1 MHIFKHA
8 NFDFLR
14 WRWHAIAVSWVIIIA
29 GIITIATKG
38 IPKGV
43 EFAGGTVV
51 IEQFDDPSVTVQR
64 VREALDRNYSGG
76 GQNTLVQSY
85 GDSSSRQFMIRVPQV
100 GAESG
105 AALSK
110 EGQQVEDALK
120 KANLGNFR
128 RQGGQI
134 VGATVGRELESKGL
148 SATALSLVG
157 ILLYLAFRFQF
168 SFGVGAVVA
177 TIHDLLI
184 TFAFLAFFKYD
195 MTLNVIA
202 AILTM
207 TGYSTND
214 TIVIFDRIRE
224 NLRSMRR
231 DSMRDVINISVNQ
244 TLSRTIIT
252 SGTALLTALALFF
265 FGGEVLHGFAFT
277 MVVGI
282 ITGTYSSVFIAA
294 AIVSLWRGSA
304 PTRAGAHAPPPSGPL
319 AHTKPTP
326 RQATTPP
333 PPQPSRRQKPQRKA
347 RAS

>member
-1 MHIFKHA
+1 MHIFKHT
-8 NFDFLR
+8 NYDFLR
-14 WRWHAIAVSWVIIIA
+14 WRVHALVLSWAIIIA
-29 GIITIATKG
+29 GVIAIWTKG
-38 IPKGV
+38 IPEGV

-51 IEQFDDPSVTVQR
+51 IERFDRPVSVQQ
-64 VREALDRNYSGG
+64 VRQALDKNFPGG
-76 GQNTLVQSY
+76 GQNTIVQVY
-85 GDSSSRQFMIRVPQV
+85 GDPSQNQVMVRVPTI

-105 AALSK
+105 QSLSTIAN
-110 EGQQVEDALK
+110 QVDEALK
-120 KANLGNFR
+120 K
-128 RQGGQI
+128 GGIGTPERVGTEI
-134 VGATVGRELESKGL
+134 VGPTVGAELKSRGIWAKL
-148 SATALSLVG
+148 LSLIG
-157 ILLYLAFRFQF
+157 ILAYLAFRFQF

-184 TFAFLAFFKYD
+184 TLAFLAFFRYD
-195 MTLNVIA
+195 LSLNVIA

-231 DSMRDVINISVNQ
+231 DSLDQVINVSVNQ
-244 TLSRTIIT
+244 TLGRTVIT

-294 AIVSLWRGSA
+294 AIVSLWRGTA
-304 PTRAGAHAPPPSGPL
+304 PTRAAAHAPAPL
-319 AHTKPTP
+319 AAPAPQQPT
-326 RQATTPP
+326 
-333 PPQPSRRQKPQRKA
+333 RRSKPQRKA

>member
-1 MHIFKHA
+1 MHIFNHPHY
-8 NFDFLR
+8 DFLR
-14 WRWHAIAVSWVIIIA
+14 WRWHAMVLSWIVILA
-29 GIITIATKG
+29 GLFTIATKG

-51 IEQFDDPSVTVQR
+51 VLEFEQPVSIQQ
-64 VREALDRNYSGG
+64 VRSALDRSFPGG
-76 GQNTLVQSY
+76 GENIVVQAY
-85 GDSSSRQFMIRVPQV
+85 GDPARHQVMIRVPQV

-105 AALSK
+105 GSLSATKKAIEDAVHNAALGKFS
-110 EGQQVEDALK
+110 V
-120 KANLGNFR
+120 
-128 RQGGQI
+128 QGTEI
-134 VGATVGRELESKGL
+134 VGPAVGRELRTKGL
-148 SATALSLVG
+148 WATVLSLAG
-157 ILLYLAFRFQF
+157 ILAYLAFRFQF

-184 TFAFLAFFKYD
+184 TLAFLAFFRYD
-195 MTLNVIA
+195 MSLNVVA

-214 TIVIFDRIRE
+214 TIVIYDRIRE

-231 DSMRDVINISVNQ
+231 DSLNQVINVSVNQ
-244 TLSRTIIT
+244 TLGRTVIT

-277 MVVGI
+277 MVIGI

-294 AIVSLWRGSA
+294 AIVSFWRGSA
-304 PTRAGAHAPPPSGPL
+304 PTRAAAHAPAAL
-319 AHTKPTP
+319 AASSPGAARSPQQPT
-326 RQATTPP
+326 
-333 PPQPSRRQKPQRKA
+333 KPQRKA

>member
-1 MHIFKHA
+1 
-8 NFDFLR
+8 
-14 WRWHAIAVSWVIIIA
+14 V
-29 GIITIATKG
+29 
-38 IPKGV
+38 
-43 EFAGGTVV
+43 
-51 IEQFDDPSVTVQR
+51 
-64 VREALDRNYSGG
+64 
-76 GQNTLVQSY
+76 
-85 GDSSSRQFMIRVPQV
+85 SSRPTVGPTISVPCRLKLPILLLRSASSTCCAV
-100 GAESG
+100 P
-105 AALSK
+105 LSDPPDSAPLC
-110 EGQQVEDALK
+110 GTAQQVEDALRK
-120 KANLGNFR
+120 SNIGNFK
-128 RQGGQI
+128 RQGTEI
-134 VGATVGRELESKGL
+134 VGPTVGRELTSKGIW
-148 SATALSLVG
+148 ATVLSLVG
-157 ILLYLAFRFQF
+157 ILAYLAFRFQF

-184 TFAFLAFFKYD
+184 TLSFLAFFRYD

-231 DSMRDVINISVNQ
+231 DSLDHIINVSVNQ

-294 AIVSLWRGSA
+294 AIISLWRGKA
-304 PTRAGAHAPPPSGPL
+304 PTRAAAHAPTMPTGP
-319 AHTKPTP
+319 T
-326 RQATTPP
+326 TTPARP
-333 PPQPSRRQKPQRKA
+333 VAVQPARKQKPQRKA

>member
-1 MHIFKHA
+1 MHIFKNSH
-8 NFDFLR
+8 FDFLR
-14 WRWHAIAVSWVIIIA
+14 WRWHALGLSWLIILA
-29 GIITIATKG
+29 GIFVIATKG
-38 IPKGV
+38 IPRGV

-51 IEQFDDPSVTVQR
+51 IEQFDQPVSVQQVR
-64 VREALDRNYSGG
+64 VALDRNYPNG
-76 GQNTLVQSY
+76 GQNAVVQAY
-85 GDSSSRQFMIRVPQV
+85 DDPAKRMVIIRVPQV

-105 AALSK
+105 TALSTTAA
-110 EGQQVEDALK
+110 QVEEALK
-120 KANLGNFR
+120 KANLGNFK
-128 RQGGQI
+128 RQGAEI
-134 VGATVGRELESKGL
+134 VSATVGRELEQKGL
-148 SATALSLVG
+148 SATVLSLIG
-157 ILLYLAFRFQF
+157 ILAYLAFRFQF

-184 TFAFLAFFKYD
+184 TLAFLAFFRYD

-224 NLRSMRR
+224 NMRSMRR
-231 DSMRDVINISVNQ
+231 DALGDIINASVNQ
-244 TLSRTIIT
+244 TLGRTVIV

-294 AIVSLWRGSA
+294 AIVSFWRGKS
-304 PTRAGAHAPPPSGPL
+304 PTRAAAHAPATSAAPQPRAPQQPQRK
-319 AHTKPTP
+319 TKP
-326 RQATTPP
+326 
-333 PPQPSRRQKPQRKA
+333 QKKA